1 MPASFLSRILIRSGI
16 VVGTLAVAASVASAQ
31 IERLPE
37 TSRGE
42 ARANQIN
49 RDIEVQ
55 QQTRGIVQQQQFETQ
70 QLRTQIQT
78 QPAPQ
83 VVAPPIVIS
92 PR

>member
-1 MPASFLSRILIRSGI
+1 MPASFLFRILVRSGI
-16 VVGTLAVAASVASAQ
+16 AAGALGLAASVASAQ

-49 RDIEVQ
+49 RDIESQ

>member
-1 MPASFLSRILIRSGI
+1 MRISPLSSIPVRTGI
-16 VVGTLAVAASVASAQ
+16 AVGAMVLAASVASAQ

-49 RDIEVQ
+49 RDIQ
-55 QQTRGIVQQQQFETQ
+55 RDQQTRGIVQQQQFETQ